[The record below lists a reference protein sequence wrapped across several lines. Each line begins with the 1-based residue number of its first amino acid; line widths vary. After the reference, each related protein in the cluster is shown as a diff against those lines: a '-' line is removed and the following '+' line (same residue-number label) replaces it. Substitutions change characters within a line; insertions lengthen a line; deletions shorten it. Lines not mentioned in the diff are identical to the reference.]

1 MRHKE
6 DNPCP
11 TLNKSIAGMIPNT
24 FLSVKICNIG
34 YSLPSIRTV
43 TAIISNARIP
53 NNTIVTA
60 GDRFDCG
67 KSLFQM
73 CIKNNLWPDL
83 INMQSDNIQK

>member
-6 DNPCP
+6 DNLCP
-11 TLNKSIAGMIPNT
+11 ILNKSSAGMIPNT

-43 TAIISNARIP
+43 TAIISNATIP
-53 NNTIVTA
+53 NNIIATA
-60 GDRFDCG
+60 ENKFDFS

-73 CIKNNLWPDL
+73 RIKSNRWPDP
-83 INMQSDNIQK
+83 INMQSDNI